1 MATLTLRAPPQE
13 APKKLTARA
22 YPTNKRRGEHIR
34 AFLAANNLSGFV
46 DDAEEEADIQNPETV
61 VQLLMQMLVTKEFL
75 DTELRFYAG
84 EFRRFFP
91 PGKIK
96 QTLALHLLARV
107 IGYNDW
113 EHAKSNSVPTGV
125 MRDNGQQVLRIA
137 NRNYG
142 HEVSSLENR
151 LTWAIA
157 RSDDRLSRK
166 QRQATT
172 RWVIFPYLMRFPHVS
187 SSDDFESFEKPF
199 ELLDYLPD

>member
-1 MATLTLRAPPQE
+1 MATLTLRAPPQG

-22 YPTNKRRGEHIR
+22 YPTNRGRGEQIR

-46 DDAEEEADIQNPETV
+46 DDTEEEADIQNPETV

-113 EHAKSNSVPTGV
+113 EHVKANAVLTGV
-125 MRDNGQQVLRIA
+125 TRDNGQQILRIV

-142 HEVSSLENR
+142 QEVSSLENR
-151 LTWAIA
+151 LTWAIT
-157 RSDDRLSRK
+157 RSDNRLSRK
-166 QRQATT
+166 ERKTAG
-172 RWVIFPYLMRFPHVS
+172 RWLIFPYLMRFPHVS
-187 SSDDFESFEKPF
+187 NSEDFDSFEKPF
-199 ELLDYLPD
+199 ELLDYLPG